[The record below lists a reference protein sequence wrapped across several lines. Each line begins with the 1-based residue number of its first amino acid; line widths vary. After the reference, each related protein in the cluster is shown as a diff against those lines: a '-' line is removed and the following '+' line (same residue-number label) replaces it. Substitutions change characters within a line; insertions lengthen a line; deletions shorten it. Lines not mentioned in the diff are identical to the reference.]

1 MKAQVAAI
9 YGLSAFLA
17 AGLLAACSHHEAAAA
32 GAWNPKA
39 AAAYLD
45 RRTEW
50 WMGWEGAARDH
61 ETFCISCHTALPYA
75 LARAALRSSADAGP
89 SEIERRLVD
98 NVATRVRLW
107 REVEPYYTKDG
118 DKIAESRGT
127 EAVLNALILA
137 LRDARRER
145 LSEETR
151 NAFDHMWALQQTQGD
166 RAGAW
171 AWLQFGLK
179 PWEASDSPYY
189 GAALAAVAVGA
200 APQQYA
206 RTPALQGRLTL
217 LREHLDREYS
227 KQSLA
232 NRLVVLWASAKWTAL
247 LSPERRRALVEE
259 ALGDQRGDGGWS
271 LFSLASTGNAS
282 RVRVSVRSWIWPDEP
297 ADHGS
302 DGYATGLVVFV
313 LLEAGTPGSDAR
325 IQKGLSWLRR
335 NQDDAEGAWR
345 AYSLNKRRDPSSNI
359 GRFMSDAA
367 TAYAVLALTRAG
379 E

>member
-1 MKAQVAAI
+1 MKVQVAAI

-75 LARAALRSSADAGP
+75 LARAALRSSSDAGP

-127 EAVLNALILA
+127 EAVLNALILS
-137 LRDARRER
+137 LHDARRER

-200 APQQYA
+200 APQHYA

-217 LREHLDREYS
+217 LREYLHREYS

-232 NRLVVLWASAKWTAL
+232 NRLVVLWASAEWPAL
-247 LSPERRRALVEE
+247 LSREQRRALVEE

-282 RVRVSVRSWIWPDEP
+282 RVRVSVRSWIRPDEP

>member
-1 MKAQVAAI
+1 
-9 YGLSAFLA
+9 
-17 AGLLAACSHHEAAAA
+17 
-32 GAWNPKA
+32 
-39 AAAYLD
+39 
-45 RRTEW
+45 
-50 WMGWEGAARDH
+50 
-61 ETFCISCHTALPYA
+61 
-75 LARAALRSSADAGP
+75 
-89 SEIERRLVD
+89 
-98 NVATRVRLW
+98 
-107 REVEPYYTKDG
+107 
-118 DKIAESRGT
+118 
-127 EAVLNALILA
+127 
-137 LRDARRER
+137 
-145 LSEETR
+145 
-151 NAFDHMWALQQTQGD
+151 MWALQQTQGD

-200 APQQYA
+200 APQHYA

-217 LREHLDREYS
+217 LREYLHREYS

-232 NRLVVLWASAKWTAL
+232 NRLVVLWASAKWPAL
-247 LSPERRRALVEE
+247 LSREQRRALVED

-282 RVRVSVRSWIWPDEP
+282 RVRASVRSWIRPAGP